1 MLLKKQ
7 LTMTKKTENTLDI
20 KKIIE
25 VVAETATN
33 SYGVVAIANPKADYS
48 RSQKTKKGKAEEGI
62 IVKRKS
68 DGAFA
73 LDVYLVLAQGIK
85 ITEALRECHKS
96 IKYKLDKVFP
106 KLCREVNVFAL
117 EISAN

>member
-1 MLLKKQ
+1 MA
-7 LTMTKKTENTLDI
+7 KKTENTLDI

-33 SYGVVAIANPKADYS
+33 SYGVVAIANPKADSS

-62 IVKRKS
+62 FVKRKS
-68 DGAFA
+68 DNTFA

-85 ITEALRECHKS
+85 ITESLRECRKS
-96 IKYKLDKVFP
+96 IRYRLDKVFP
-106 KLCREVNVFAL
+106 KLCREVNVYAL

>member
-1 MLLKKQ
+1 MGKKID
-7 LTMTKKTENTLDI
+7 TTLDI
-20 KKIIE
+20 KRIIE
-25 VVAETATN
+25 IAYETAIN
-33 SYGVVAIANPKADYS
+33 SYGVVAIANPKALS
-48 RSQKTKKGKAEEGI
+48 SQSQKTKKGKAEEGI

-96 IKYKLDKVFP
+96 IKYRLDKVFP

-117 EISAN
+117 DVSAN

>member
-1 MLLKKQ
+1 MANRN
-7 LTMTKKTENTLDI
+7 ENTLDLN
-20 KKIIE
+20 KIIE
-25 VVAETATN
+25 VAAEAAIN
-33 SYGVVAIANPKADYS
+33 SYGVVDFANPKADRS
-48 RSQKTKKGKAEEGI
+48 QSQKTKKGKAEEGI

-68 DGAFA
+68 DGTFA

-96 IKYKLDKVFP
+96 IKYRLDKVFP

-117 EISAN
+117 DISAN

>member
-1 MLLKKQ
+1 MAKKI
-7 LTMTKKTENTLDI
+7 EYTLDI
-20 KKIIE
+20 NKIIE
-25 VVAETATN
+25 IAADAAVN
-33 SYGVVAIANPKADYS
+33 SYGVVGFANPKAIDS
-48 RSQKTKKGKAEEGI
+48 QSQKTKKGKAEEGI

-68 DGAFA
+68 DDTFA

-96 IKYKLDKVFP
+96 IKYRLDKVFP

-117 EISAN
+117 DISAN